1 MSAMPSV
8 ISRIGPRS
16 PAACRKAA
24 GTSLVADIA
33 RNCITSSPGG
43 RATVDEV
50 LDEPVARA
58 AKAGP
63 ELPLDECFVPRQV
76 EPATDDRACDAVGV
90 DDLRADHLGPI
101 VEIEPRVALVL
112 AEVGHEQHDRPTE
125 QRELDDRRR

>member
-1 MSAMPSV
+1 MSPMPSGT
-8 ISRIGPRS
+8 SPIGPRS

-33 RNCITSSPGG
+33 RNCITSSPGA

-58 AKAGP
+58 AKVGP
-63 ELPLDECFVPRQV
+63 KRPFDECVVPRQV
-76 EPATDDRACDAVGV
+76 EPVPDDRACDAVGF

-101 VEIEPRVALVL
+101 VEIEPRVAL
-112 AEVGHEQHDRPTE
+112 
-125 QRELDDRRR
+125 

>member
-1 MSAMPSV
+1 MPSV

-43 RATVDEV
+43 RAAVDEV

-63 ELPLDECFVPRQV
+63 KLPFDECVVPRQV
-76 EPATDDRACDAVGV
+76 EPVADDRACDPVCG

-101 VEIEPRVALVL
+101 VEIEARIALVL
-112 AEVGHEQHDRPTE
+112 REVGDEQHDRPTE
-125 QRELDDRRR
+125 QREL